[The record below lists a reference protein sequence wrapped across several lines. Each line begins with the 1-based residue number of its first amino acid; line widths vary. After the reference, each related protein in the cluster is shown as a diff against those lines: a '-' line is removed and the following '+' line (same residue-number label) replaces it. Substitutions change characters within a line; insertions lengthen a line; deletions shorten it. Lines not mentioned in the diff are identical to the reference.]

1 MKAFLIDY
9 FIQEKVHTT
18 KLSFLRYITIFQT
31 WDEEL
36 ETMAQVWAEQCITN
50 CMVNSCHDCGKCRKS
65 KRFFTGQNYYNFG
78 HFSGSWEKS
87 VQGWYDEVA
96 DFNRSFVSPFQ

>member
-1 MKAFLIDY
+1 M
-9 FIQEKVHTT
+9 
-18 KLSFLRYITIFQT
+18 IFQT

-36 ETMAQVWAEQCITN
+36 EAMAQVWAEQCITN

-96 DFNRSFVSPFQ
+96 DFNRSFVSPF